1 MANADIE
8 FILNRDRTLF
18 RTGAAAGTEV
28 FVHVAG
34 FIAHLELE
42 STHLTAHLFNLAV
55 GQEIDFGMPTGI
67 QQLGRENSDGAIVRG
82 KGLVQLR
89 HLATNAR
96 QCFHQV
102 DLDTH
107 LG

>member
-34 FIAHLELE
+34 FLAHLELE

-55 GQEIDFGMPTGI
+55 G
-67 QQLGRENSDGAIVRG
+67 
-82 KGLVQLR
+82 
-89 HLATNAR
+89 
-96 QCFHQV
+96 
-102 DLDTH
+102 
-107 LG
+107 